1 MNITQILMDQIGE
14 GGLSAMANKVGAD
27 KQQTAKAMEGILPTL
42 LGAMSTNT
50 QSSNGASGLL
60 GALDRDHDGSILDDI
75 GGFIGHSDQGPGD
88 GILKHVL
95 GDNRSSIENGLS
107 NRTGMQSDQIG
118 NLMKMAAPILMG
130 YLGKQRRQTESN
142 GFDLGGISSMLGG
155 LAGEADR
162 GTDLDLGDIMNTV
175 GGLLGGSGS
184 SGQKSGGIG
193 GMLGKL
199 FGG

>member
-1 MNITQILMDQIGE
+1 
-14 GGLSAMANKVGAD
+14 
-27 KQQTAKAMEGILPTL
+27 
-42 LGAMSTNT
+42 
-50 QSSNGASGLL
+50 
-60 GALDRDHDGSILDDI
+60 
-75 GGFIGHSDQGPGD
+75 
-88 GILKHVL
+88 
-95 GDNRSSIENGLS
+95 
-107 NRTGMQSDQIG
+107 
-118 NLMKMAAPILMG
+118 MKMVAPILMG
-130 YLGKQRRQTESN
+130 YLGKQRRQIESN

-162 GTDLDLGDIMNTV
+162 GTDLDLGEIMNTV